1 MRKPRGRAGFC
12 DRKTKFIPRLCL
24 FVLQL
29 FKLVHHC
36 VGTVTRSAISSLRHA
51 SPLQDRDAG
60 APGTLDGFSA
70 PEQFLGLF
78 A

>member
-1 MRKPRGRAGFC
+1 M
-12 DRKTKFIPRLCL
+12 KFIPRLCL
-24 FVLQL
+24 LVLQL
-29 FKLVHHC
+29 FKLVQHC
-36 VGTVTRSAISSLRHA
+36 VGTVTRSTISSLRHA
-51 SPLQDRDAG
+51 SPLRDRDAG